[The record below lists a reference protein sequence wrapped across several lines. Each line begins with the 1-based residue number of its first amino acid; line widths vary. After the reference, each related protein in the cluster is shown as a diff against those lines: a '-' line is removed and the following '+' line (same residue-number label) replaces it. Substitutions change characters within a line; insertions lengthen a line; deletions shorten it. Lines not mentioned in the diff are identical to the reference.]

1 MANRNTRHRNHL
13 PDFLEWLEAKGWK
26 VSTPKG
32 YYEVVRA
39 TRPGRQHPLL
49 IYTQL
54 RDPVHYTV
62 RDRDM
67 PVVWQFLKERR
78 DHNAEHKTRP

>member
-1 MANRNTRHRNHL
+1 MANRNTLHRNHL

-54 RDPVHYTV
+54 RDPAHYTG
-62 RDRDM
+62 DM
-67 PVVWQFLKERR
+67 AFSKRTEGAQCRTQNPSMTARSI
-78 DHNAEHKTRP
+78 